1 MKIKE
6 IQINSNATLEDV
18 EVVSKGEIRTFNR
31 FDKVGRV
38 CNCVIKDDSGEM
50 ELTLWNDEID
60 TIEVGQKLKIT
71 DGWVKEW
78 NGTMQISAGKNGK
91 IEKI

>member
-6 IQINSNATLEDV
+6 VKLNSNATLDEV
-18 EVVSKGEIRTFNR
+18 EVVSKGDVREFER
-31 FDKVGRV
+31 FGKPGRV
-38 CNCVIKDDSGEM
+38 CNCVIKDDSGEL

-60 TIEVGQKLKIT
+60 TIEAGEKIKIT

-78 NGTMQISAGKNGK
+78 NGKMQISAGKNGK
-91 IEKI
+91 VEKL

>member
-6 IQINSNATLEDV
+6 AKPNGSATLEVD
-18 EVVSKGEIRTFNR
+18 VVSKGDIREFER
-31 FDKVGRV
+31 FGKTGRV
-38 CNCVIKDDSGEM
+38 CNCVIKDDSGEL

-60 TIEVGQKLKIT
+60 TIEAGEKIKIT

-78 NGTMQISAGKNGK
+78 NGKLQISMGKNGK
-91 IEKI
+91 VEKL

>member
-6 IQINSNATLEDV
+6 IKPNGNATLDKV
-18 EVVSKGEIRTFNR
+18 EVVSKGDVREFQKFN
-31 FDKVGRV
+31 KPGRV
-38 CNCVIKDDSGEM
+38 CNCIIKDSTGEM

-60 TIEVGQKLKIT
+60 TVEAGEKIKII

-78 NGTMQISAGKNGK
+78 NGKMQISAGKNGK
-91 IEKI
+91 IEKL

>member
-6 IQINSNATLEDV
+6 VKSNSNATLEVD
-18 EVVSKGEIRTFNR
+18 VVSKGDIREFER
-31 FDKVGRV
+31 FGKTGRV
-38 CNCVIKDDSGEM
+38 CNCVIKDDSGEL

-60 TIEVGQKLKIT
+60 TIEAGEKIKIT

-78 NGTMQISAGKNGK
+78 NGKLQISMGKNGK
-91 IEKI
+91 VEKL